1 MKDGFPRKA
10 ACCLPG
16 EPGVGGGVRGGR
28 MFRKAVMLLVRLGG
42 GCKAQD
48 DNMAS
53 AVAGW
58 SCPACALVLPGA
70 LSAWCCHM
78 PQCATCVPHHAA
90 CVPHRVA
97 CVPHHAACL
106 RTTLCC
112 VHAPSCCPPPCP
124 IMLFV
129 SVLHLAAC
137 LPHCT
142 ACVPRV
148 GAELGMLWRKEQRQ
162 GVPLRTAQYGV
173 KLGMLFKSDKVLSN
187 ILEVRDAGTGDDLAS
202 KGWLGLWVAQLS
214 QWKNDQ
220 PLHAC
225 LFGPTC
231 RRTACTTLRR
241 TGCASRCTAWWQRPA
256 VHQGRLQRAVLK
268 RQQQVRRPVGH
279 ALHATARRRCSV
291 QPPRTLLTQ
300 LHHYCMTLEPLI
312 IAAMFWFTVAY
323 ALPTAIATSNSTAP

>member
-1 MKDGFPRKA
+1 MKDVCPGKA

-16 EPGVGGGVRGGR
+16 EPGGRARGTDVSKFSHAACQVRGGWHAR
-28 MFRKAVMLLVRLGG
+28 
-42 GCKAQD
+42 D

-53 AVAGW
+53 AVAGG
-58 SCPACALVLPGA
+58 SCPACALLLPGA

-78 PQCATCVPHHAA
+78 PQCATSVPHCAA

-112 VHAPSCCPPPCP
+112 VRAPSRCPPPCP

-129 SVLHLAAC
+129 SVLHHAAC

-214 QWKNDQ
+214 QGKNDQ
-220 PLHAC
+220 AVAC
-225 LFGPTC
+225 LSVWPNLQTH
-231 RRTACTTLRR
+231 R
-241 TGCASRCTAWWQRPA
+241 
-256 VHQGRLQRAVLK
+256 VHNSPENW
-268 RQQQVRRPVGH
+268 VRVKVHSLVAEAGGTSG
-279 ALHATARRRCSV
+279 ATAASGTQAAATGAPPGGPCSARDCA
-291 QPPRTLLTQ
+291 PPLLCPAASNAADSAARPWSLSLSPQ
-300 LHHYCMTLEPLI
+300 SSGALLLMLCPL
-312 IAAMFWFTVAY
+312 
-323 ALPTAIATSNSTAP
+323 P